1 MASEGPRFD
10 PLQTHHS
17 SSIINRRCVMCG
29 SVAKWIMRPTST
41 LSFLQNE
48 KRSFVFFLKT
58 LVIILNKQRLLL
70 LLLFLLLLLLLFLN
84 LAREDDCD
92 DEDAHHRCSG

>member
-29 SVAKWIMRPTST
+29 SVAKWIMRPTS
-41 LSFLQNE
+41 LFFLQKNE

-58 LVIILNKQRLLL
+58 LRYNFEQTKTSSSSSSSS
-70 LLLFLLLLLLLFLN
+70 F
-84 LAREDDCD
+84 
-92 DEDAHHRCSG
+92 S

>member
-41 LSFLQNE
+41 LFFAKRKTFLCFFSKNSRYNFEQTKTSSSSSSSSSSSF
-48 KRSFVFFLKT
+48 S
-58 LVIILNKQRLLL
+58 
-70 LLLFLLLLLLLFLN
+70 
-84 LAREDDCD
+84 
-92 DEDAHHRCSG
+92 

>member
-17 SSIINRRCVMCG
+17 SSLINRRCVKMCG

-41 LSFLQNE
+41 LFFLQNE
-48 KRSFVFFLKT
+48 KRSFVFFSKNSRYNFEQTKT
-58 LVIILNKQRLLL
+58 SSSSS
-70 LLLFLLLLLLLFLN
+70 F
-84 LAREDDCD
+84 
-92 DEDAHHRCSG
+92 S

>member
-1 MASEGPRFD
+1 MKEMASEGPRFD

-17 SSIINRRCVMCG
+17 SSLINRRCVKMCG

-41 LSFLQNE
+41 LFFLQNE

-70 LLLFLLLLLLLFLN
+70 LLLFLN

-92 DEDAHHRCSG
+92 DEDAHH

>member
-17 SSIINRRCVMCG
+17 SSLITRRCVKMCG

-41 LSFLQNE
+41 LFFFLQNE
-48 KRSFVFFLKT
+48 KRSFLCFFSKNSRYNFEQTKT
-58 LVIILNKQRLLL
+58 SSSSS
-70 LLLFLLLLLLLFLN
+70 F
-84 LAREDDCD
+84 
-92 DEDAHHRCSG
+92 S

>member
-17 SSIINRRCVMCG
+17 SSLINRRCVKMCG

-41 LSFLQNE
+41 LFFFCKTKNV
-48 KRSFVFFLKT
+48 RSFVFFLKT
-58 LVIILNKQRLLL
+58 LVIILNKQR
-70 LLLFLLLLLLLFLN
+70 LLLLLLFLN